1 MFVLENHRIR
11 DKYEQK
17 ILFKLHLSMVKGKR
31 NGLTFTECSVK
42 IRRFHRH
49 IENEATT
56 MQRNRSAHSTD
67 SKSETKDQGLV
78 IRKSHDR
85 FGTSNHG

>member
-17 ILFKLHLSMVKGKR
+17 ILFKLHLSIVKGKR

-56 MQRNRSAHSTD
+56 MQRNRSARSQTLALKMRVTHVPLES
-67 SKSETKDQGLV
+67 V
-78 IRKSHDR
+78 W
-85 FGTSNHG
+85 

>member
-1 MFVLENHRIR
+1 MFVLENHRIH

-17 ILFKLHLSMVKGKR
+17 ILFKLHLSIVKGKR

-56 MQRNRSAHSTD
+56 MQRNRKSRDAHEL
-67 SKSETKDQGLV
+67 SKSDLPLTVKVKLKTKD
-78 IRKSHDR
+78 S
-85 FGTSNHG
+85 